1 MRVLFCALLAAFSLW
16 ISHAEVVVLRQVQ
29 VIYDKSPKL
38 RIRGSGFDA
47 PEADIHLE
55 ISAFD
60 QRPLVVNKDY
70 TLTKA
75 FSFDGDGDG
84 VMLKLLSNR
93 R

>member
-47 PEADIHLE
+47 TEADIHVE
-55 ISAFD
+55 ISALD
-60 QRPLVVNKDY
+60 QRPLVVNKDFM
-70 TLTKA
+70 LTKD
-75 FSFDGDGDG
+75 FDGDG
-84 VMLKLLSNR
+84 VILKLISNR